1 MSETYNTSSCRSN
14 GKIRWKR
21 DEVASTIIDFES
33 FRHKQSQ
40 RQFAKEQGVPRT
52 SLQHWLARRDS
63 IDGSVVVRDF
73 FESPDGNAFLHRLVA
88 AAHFE
93 FTKNGAAS
101 IHNVSNFLDMCGLS
115 PFMATSYP
123 TQRRVANKMDD
134 VMIAFG
140 RSEQKRLSQSMPAK
154 KISLC
159 EDETFHPETCLVTME
174 PVSRFILAEQYAD
187 NRESATWNRVVD
199 KALGDLP
206 VEVIQV
212 VSDESRALINHATQ
226 GLKVHHSSDCF
237 HVSHE
242 IGKGTSG
249 ALAAEVK
256 KREKEYEVAV
266 KETDTQICLKDR
278 YESQP
283 ETPRGRR
290 PQFEKRIDTALYKQ
304 GQAEAELTQARQNQ
318 EAVRTARAEIGNVY
332 HPYELQTGKK
342 QAPEEVS
349 KQLES
354 CFQCIDNAIEGLS
367 DRCKKRV
374 DKAHRVVG
382 KMVLNVVFFFKMIEL
397 YMDNMQISERERR
410 LMHDYLIPGF
420 YLRQAAGKEKD
431 IERKAR
437 LLKKSNEMLA
447 ILHEPNGPLAGY
459 GHGDIKR
466 LEEAAKQCSV
476 IFQRSSSCV
485 EGRNAQLSLRHHGI
499 HRLSDRHLMALTVV
513 HNYHM
518 RDGTGSTPAERFFE
532 AKHRNLFK
540 WVLDN
545 MDYPARPRKRAKKAV

>member
-73 FESPDGNAFLHRLVA
+73 FESPDGIAFLHRLVA

-115 PFMATSYP
+115 P
-123 TQRRVANKMDD
+123 
-134 VMIAFG
+134 
-140 RSEQKRLSQSMPAK
+140 
-154 KISLC
+154 
-159 EDETFHPETCLVTME
+159 
-174 PVSRFILAEQYAD
+174 
-187 NRESATWNRVVD
+187 
-199 KALGDLP
+199 
-206 VEVIQV
+206 
-212 VSDESRALINHATQ
+212 
-226 GLKVHHSSDCF
+226 SSDCF

-266 KETDTQICLKDR
+266 KETGTQICLKDR
-278 YESQP
+278 YDSQP

-304 GQAEAELTQARQNQ
+304 GQAEAALTQARQNQ

-342 QAPEEVS
+342 QTPEVVS

-374 DKAHRVVG
+374 ENAHRVVS

-397 YMDNMQISERERR
+397 YMDNMQISERERQ
-410 LMHDYLIPGF
+410 LMHNYLIPGF
-420 YLRQAAGKEKD
+420 YLGQAAGKEKD

-437 LLKKSNEMLA
+437 LLEKSNEMLT

-466 LEEAAKQCSV
+466 LEEAAKQSIWCL
-476 IFQRSSSCV
+476 SSFFDT
-485 EGRNAQLSLRHHGI
+485 QL
-499 HRLSDRHLMALTVV
+499 
-513 HNYHM
+513 
-518 RDGTGSTPAERFFE
+518 PACHD
-532 AKHRNLFK
+532 KN
-540 WVLDN
+540 
-545 MDYPARPRKRAKKAV
+545 